1 MNKRIQIRAAFLL
14 LLVFF
19 AIPSFAEASGYL
31 RNGNG
36 HTVAL
41 TFDDGPRPGYVEPI
55 LAILREKDVRATFF
69 LVGRYVLEH
78 PELVRAIDAE
88 GHTVANHTFYH
99 NNLTSLPPEN
109 VYREWRLCNEAV
121 EQVTGKKPRFARPPG
136 GRYNNFVAERA
147 NGEGLRIV
155 LWTNNPGDYAA
166 SLDGP
171 SLARKVLS
179 RAKEGDIVLLHVG
192 VAPTIDALPEI
203 IDGYRKKGFSFVT
216 VDEMR

>member
-1 MNKRIQIRAAFLL
+1 MKERVQISAAVLLFLL
-14 LLVFF
+14 LLGI
-19 AIPSFAEASGYL
+19 ASPSEAL
-31 RNGNG
+31 DFLKNGNG
-36 HTVAL
+36 KTVAL

-55 LAILREKDVRATFF
+55 LGILREKGVRATFF

-121 EQVTGKKPRFARPPG
+121 ERVIGKKPRFARPPG
-136 GRYNNFVAERA
+136 GRYNDFVAERA
-147 NGEGLRIV
+147 AEEGLRIV
-155 LWTNNPGDYAA
+155 LWTNNPGDYSA

-179 RAKEGDIVLLHVG
+179 KAKEGDIVLLHVG
-192 VAPTIDALPEI
+192 VAPTIDALPRI
-203 IDGYRKKGFSFVT
+203 IDGYREKGFSFVV
-216 VDEMR
+216 VDEM

>member
-1 MNKRIQIRAAFLL
+1 MKERVQISAAVLLFLL
-14 LLVFF
+14 LLGI
-19 AIPSFAEASGYL
+19 ASPSEAL
-31 RNGNG
+31 DFLKNGNG
-36 HTVAL
+36 KTVAL

-55 LAILREKDVRATFF
+55 LGILREKGVRATFF

-121 EQVTGKKPRFARPPG
+121 ERVIGKKPRFARPPG
-136 GRYNNFVAERA
+136 GRYNDFVAERA
-147 NGEGLRIV
+147 AEEGLRIV
-155 LWTNNPGDYAA
+155 LWTNNPGDYSA

-179 RAKEGDIVLLHVG
+179 KAKEGDIVLLHVG
-192 VAPTIDALPEI
+192 VAPTIDALPGI
-203 IDGYRKKGFSFVT
+203 IDGYREKGFSFVV
-216 VDEMR
+216 VDEM